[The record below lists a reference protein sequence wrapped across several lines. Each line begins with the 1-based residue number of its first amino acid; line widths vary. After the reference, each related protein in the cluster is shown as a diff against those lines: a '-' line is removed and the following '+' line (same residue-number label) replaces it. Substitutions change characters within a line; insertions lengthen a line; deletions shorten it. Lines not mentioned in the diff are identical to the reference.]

1 MGITPNQSSGH
12 ITFTILDNTTMKLGR
27 IITVLCFTILSTSWC
42 VSQTGFYETYK
53 YRDTALWTEFFSILN
68 DNDTLVVHGLSVD
81 ENGDQGLLI
90 TFLDTLGNILEQK
103 FHADSILL
111 PPFTAEENYD
121 IVKTPDGGY
130 AVVGESEFVSV
141 LIKLNKRGDIEWLH
155 RYPVGPEA
163 TVSLFHRLISLPDGY
178 LMAGFKQWKSDFK
191 IYLYVTRLDIAGD
204 TLWERS
210 YGDIGIYHQ
219 MGNVVSVDN
228 NTFIIGA
235 WKTKDLVQGVFWT
248 QPWFFCIDS
257 LGEVKWE
264 WFGVRDIKAG
274 IVDDFVLTL
283 DGGIVFLNT
292 FVDSVVNIGTDIGFT
307 RARIVK
313 LNANRMEV
321 WSTVLGLPTTIVNG
335 LSDLAITTEGDFI
348 ATGKYAP
355 IEVGGSGTALVNW
368 TAKVSSEGDVTW
380 ERFDS
385 TIWTPDK
392 GVLNDPSGITLLS
405 SGSIVIC
412 GTVERIH
419 GPDSG
424 DRGYIIKLDKNGC
437 MEEGCELGPITRV
450 DVPYDQNLEVLIYPN
465 PASESATVEFSG
477 RGSIILFD
485 IQGRLMQSII
495 DATDQATL
503 DLSLLLPGTYFVRVV
518 TDAGW
523 TVRKIIKG

>member
-1 MGITPNQSSGH
+1 
-12 ITFTILDNTTMKLGR
+12 MKLGR
-27 IITVLCFTILSTSWC
+27 ITTVLCFIILSTSWC
-42 VSQTGFYETYK
+42 ISQTGFYESYK
-53 YRDTALWTEFFSILN
+53 YRDTALWTEFFSVLN

-90 TFLDTLGNILEQK
+90 TFLDTLGNIIDQK

-111 PPFTAEENYD
+111 PPFTAVDNYD

-141 LIKLNKRGDIEWLH
+141 LIKLNKHGDIEWLR

-163 TVSLFHRLISLPDGY
+163 TVSLYHRLISLPDGY
-178 LMAGFKQWKSDFK
+178 LIAGFKQWKSDFK
-191 IYLYVTRLDIAGD
+191 IYLYVARLDIAGD
-204 TLWERS
+204 TLWERN
-210 YGDIGIYHQ
+210 YGDVGICHQ
-219 MGNVVSVDN
+219 MGNVVSVDD

-235 WKTKDLVQGVFWT
+235 WKTKDLVEGVFWT

-264 WFGVRDIKAG
+264 WLGEKNENAG
-274 IVDDFVLTL
+274 IVDDFVVTQ

-292 FVDSVVNIGTDIGFT
+292 FVDSILEGQGVGFY
-307 RARIVK
+307 RARLVK
-313 LNANRMEV
+313 LNAYRNEV
-321 WSTVLGLPTTIVNG
+321 WSTTLGHATFESN
-335 LSDLAITTEGDFI
+335 DMTELVMTAKGDFI
-348 ATGKYAP
+348 TAGKYAP
-355 IEVGGSGTALVNW
+355 EGASGSALVNW
-368 TAKVSSEGDVTW
+368 TAKFSSEGEVLW

-385 TIWTPDK
+385 TIWTPER
-392 GVLNDPSGITLLS
+392 GVWNDPSDIILLS

-412 GTVERIH
+412 GTASRLF
-419 GPDSG
+419 GPDRG

-465 PASESATVEFSG
+465 PASESITIEFPG
-477 RGSIILFD
+477 LGSIILFD
-485 IQGRLMQSII
+485 VQGRLMLSID
-495 DATDQATL
+495 DAIDQATL
-503 DLSLLLPGTYFVRVV
+503 DLSSLLPGTYFIRVV